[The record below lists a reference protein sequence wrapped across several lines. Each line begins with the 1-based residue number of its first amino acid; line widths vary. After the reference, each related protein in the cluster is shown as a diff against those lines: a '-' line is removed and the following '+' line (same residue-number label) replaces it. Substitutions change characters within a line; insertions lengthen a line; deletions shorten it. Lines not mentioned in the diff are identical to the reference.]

1 LSGIARQGRQSV
13 GVGGGGCVVALSCG
27 EITLVRGFEAVTT

>member
-1 LSGIARQGRQSV
+1 V

-27 EITLVRGFEAVTT
+27 EITLVPAEFEAVTT